1 MLFFCFSVLH
11 PNTPLPLSLSL
22 SLSHTHTHM
31 YTVHNM
37 STRPVRE
44 VLEGEE
50 AASAVG
56 S

>member
-1 MLFFCFSVLH
+1 MLWEAS
-11 PNTPLPLSLSL
+11 S
-22 SLSHTHTHM
+22 HTHM
-31 YTVHNM
+31 YTVHNK
-37 STRPVRE
+37 SPHPVRE